1 MEPTWQTTIT
11 TKPLNFTKMRQSL
24 TVPPLNNT
32 ARAIT
37 QRAWSIQ
44 RVLSNISQGAV
55 RNAVGIRCGAF
66 SSNMKV
72 PFQAARSIG

>member
-1 MEPTWQTTIT
+1 MELTWQTPIT

-24 TVPPLNNT
+24 TGPPLNNT

-44 RVLSNISQGAV
+44 RVRNNTRRVRINKATKPTPKANSKSN
-55 RNAVGIRCGAF
+55 
-66 SSNMKV
+66 
-72 PFQAARSIG
+72 

>member
-1 MEPTWQTTIT
+1 MEPTWQTTII

-44 RVLSNISQGAV
+44 RVLSNTPRARISKV
-55 RNAVGIRCGAF
+55 IRPMQRAN
-66 SSNMKV
+66 SKSN
-72 PFQAARSIG
+72 